1 MPDLDITQY
10 DVRPD
15 LGLGRHMVLDERSLA
30 YRRRYTGD
38 PLHPI
43 EWAPKIPV
51 LNQQNLLSQGIHTS
65 TLFDGVDDLDAL
77 GSCFPAGTRVRMAD
91 GSERAIED
99 VRLGEEVVTAEGNTG
114 SVAQTMIRQHFGH
127 LVKVRIWGHSHLRCT
142 PEHPILTARGYVQ
155 AGDLQQGDRVA
166 FPRYMAEQVTA
177 IVPNDYIRVPQSAA
191 AHKLPSKIELNEN
204 TGRLFGTYLA
214 EGSCDASKVRWTFG
228 NHEQGHRLVEE
239 TVRLLAAEWGVTAH
253 VKEREGLN
261 SINVTL
267 FGTAW
272 ARLFTSLTGT
282 GAIRK
287 KVHPHLSGGPRDFQ
301 AAMIDGWLAGDGYV
315 RADGGT
321 AGSTISADLAL
332 AMYDIAQAL
341 GRRPVIT
348 VAPGKVNSAAKERQP
363 SWTVTMAKNP
373 ADHTHNYST
382 QDDRHVWRAV
392 REISTEEFS
401 GPVYN
406 LHVQGDESY
415 VAEGVGVHNCT
426 ANAATALVSVLHS
439 ADTLA
444 QYGLNTA
451 DPVAAEMWA
460 IGLYA
465 DATTKDQWHDSQ
477 WPAIDCGSSG
487 LGVAKAL
494 KDHGLIDQYGT
505 ATTAEELC
513 QLLQT
518 GPVLMGMPWHD
529 AFSSPV
535 GGQALLDEIPNW
547 QASPVAGG
555 HEVCI
560 TALETVALD
569 ETNGGLFYDHTVL
582 RVQNSWSSSWGD
594 AGSFRMSLALYQA
607 LRPQIDLVQPRL
619 ESR

>member
-15 LGLGRHMVLDERSLA
+15 LGLGRHMVLDERTLA

-43 EWAPKIPV
+43 EWAPKTPV
-51 LNQQNLLSQGIHTS
+51 LNQQQLLTQGIHTS
-65 TLFDGVDDLDAL
+65 RLFDGVDDVDAL
-77 GSCFPAGTRVRMAD
+77 GS
-91 GSERAIED
+91 
-99 VRLGEEVVTAEGNTG
+99 
-114 SVAQTMIRQHFGH
+114 
-127 LVKVRIWGHSHLRCT
+127 
-142 PEHPILTARGYVQ
+142 
-155 AGDLQQGDRVA
+155 
-166 FPRYMAEQVTA
+166 
-177 IVPNDYIRVPQSAA
+177 
-191 AHKLPSKIELNEN
+191 
-204 TGRLFGTYLA
+204 
-214 EGSCDASKVRWTFG
+214 
-228 NHEQGHRLVEE
+228 
-239 TVRLLAAEWGVTAH
+239 
-253 VKEREGLN
+253 
-261 SINVTL
+261 
-267 FGTAW
+267 
-272 ARLFTSLTGT
+272 
-282 GAIRK
+282 
-287 KVHPHLSGGPRDFQ
+287 
-301 AAMIDGWLAGDGYV
+301 
-315 RADGGT
+315 
-321 AGSTISADLAL
+321 
-332 AMYDIAQAL
+332 
-341 GRRPVIT
+341 
-348 VAPGKVNSAAKERQP
+348 
-363 SWTVTMAKNP
+363 
-373 ADHTHNYST
+373 
-382 QDDRHVWRAV
+382 
-392 REISTEEFS
+392 
-401 GPVYN
+401 
-406 LHVQGDESY
+406 
-415 VAEGVGVHNCT
+415 CT
-426 ANAATALVSVLHS
+426 ANAATALVSVLHT

-465 DATTKDQWHDSQ
+465 DATTKDQWHDNQ

-518 GPVLMGMPWHD
+518 GPVLMGLPWHD
-529 AFSSPV
+529 AFFTPPE
-535 GGQALLDEIPNW
+535 GEALLDEIPNW
-547 QASPVAGG
+547 QASPVVGG

-607 LRPQIDLVQPRL
+607 LRSEIDLVQPRL